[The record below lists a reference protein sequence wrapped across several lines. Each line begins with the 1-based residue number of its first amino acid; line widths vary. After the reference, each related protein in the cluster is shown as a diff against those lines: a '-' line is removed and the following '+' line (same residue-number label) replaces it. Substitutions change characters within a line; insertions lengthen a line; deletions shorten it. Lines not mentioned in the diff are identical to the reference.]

1 MIVADSQDIFRAG
14 IATVLTKDKC
24 FRIIAQCADVEG
36 MMHAITRFPG
46 AIVLL
51 ASLRR
56 PDWDRL
62 HLLLEEAGSRAI
74 VIAEDDESAG
84 AYMRQGFRRVVFRSV
99 TATAL
104 AECVRRVDRGNAW
117 VPQLAMVGLQDVDE
131 VGTRVR
137 DRLSSKGIRIVALLV
152 QGCTNG
158 EIANRLKTT
167 EQVIKNYLRFI
178 YDKTGVSTRLE
189 LALFT
194 VHHRVLARAVE
205 EMGSKLEAEE
215 QQSAQSAVA

>member
-1 MIVADSQDIFRAG
+1 
-14 IATVLTKDKC
+14 
-24 FRIIAQCADVEG
+24 
-36 MMHAITRFPG
+36 
-46 AIVLL
+46 
-51 ASLRR
+51 
-56 PDWDRL
+56 
-62 HLLLEEAGSRAI
+62 
-74 VIAEDDESAG
+74 
-84 AYMRQGFRRVVFRSV
+84 
-99 TATAL
+99 
-104 AECVRRVDRGNAW
+104 
-117 VPQLAMVGLQDVDE
+117 LQDVDE

-137 DRLSSKGIRIVALLV
+137 DRISSKEIRIVALLV